1 MKIGKKILRK
11 LLLRKRK
18 MKLQLHKSK
27 SKKKIQKWMKKNK
40 MSKTTLSNQLQN
52 KLARKT
58 TKKKSM
64 NILRHQWFILKK
76 EEVQST
82 LVLSVNILKL
92 NKKVFIKMVMLL
104 NLTPTIIKN
113 KQLKVQILNQEA
125 VIPMFNTNVATV
137 QSSSS

>member
-104 NLTPTIIKN
+104 KLTPTIIKN